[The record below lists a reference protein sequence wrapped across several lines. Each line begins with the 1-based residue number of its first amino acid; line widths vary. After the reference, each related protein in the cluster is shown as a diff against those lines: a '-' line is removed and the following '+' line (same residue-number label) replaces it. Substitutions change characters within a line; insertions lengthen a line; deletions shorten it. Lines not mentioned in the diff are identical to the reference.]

1 MGPYQEDFIMRNSK
15 VQKMVSV
22 AMLAAIGAVL
32 QFVAF
37 PIMPGFNFLKIDFSD
52 IPVLIGMFLFGPVA
66 GITTAFIR
74 SLLHLLMTG
83 LAPQNMVGDI
93 ASFLATT
100 VFTLPIYYFFQN
112 GANKKLNKGI
122 GIVTGIFALT
132 LFMSIANYFVITPI
146 YLKLFGATADQFL
159 GTSLASY
166 VAIGILPF
174 NLIKG
179 TIVSAVFLVLHA
191 KLLPWLARKQAH
203 LGAKKTLLK

>member
-1 MGPYQEDFIMRNSK
+1 MI
-15 VQKMVSV
+15 SV
-22 AMLAAIGAVL
+22 AMLAAIGSVL
-32 QFVAF
+32 QFVAV
-37 PIMPGFNFLKIDFSD
+37 PIIPGFNFLKIDFSD
-52 IPVLIGMFLFGPVA
+52 IPVLIGMFLFGPLA

-74 SLLHLLMTG
+74 SVLHLLMTG

-100 VFTLPIYYFFQN
+100 VFTLPVYYFFQK
-112 GANKKLNKGI
+112 GTNKKLNKGV
-122 GIVTGIFALT
+122 GIVTGILSMT

-146 YLKLFGATADQFL
+146 YLKLFGVTADQFL

-179 TIVSAVFLVLHA
+179 IMVSGVFLVLHA
-191 KLLPWLARKQAH
+191 KLLPWLTRKQAT
-203 LGAKKTLLK
+203 LGVKKTLLK